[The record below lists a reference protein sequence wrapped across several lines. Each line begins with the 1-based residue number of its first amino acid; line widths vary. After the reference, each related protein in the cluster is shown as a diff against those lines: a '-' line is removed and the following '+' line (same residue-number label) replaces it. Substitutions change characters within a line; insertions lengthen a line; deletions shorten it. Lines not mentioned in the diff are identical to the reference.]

1 MEIKLED
8 IKQFSKEYN
17 SNPINK
23 IIENSIIENGIENTC
38 INRKIVIE
46 NQPVFNIEL
55 PESTRYDQ
63 KNSAKCWIYAGFNMI
78 KYNIAKNL
86 NIDVKDLKLS
96 TNYISFFDRLEKSN
110 YTYDNIINLKEPTIS
125 YMIKDEVLEE
135 CVCEGG
141 YWDWFVGLVN
151 KYGIIPYTYM
161 PDGKEATRAA
171 KITGIYYRKVKKDV
185 LELLEMRNSNA
196 SLEELEDKK
205 KIYLQENY
213 NILSK
218 ILGEPITKFT
228 YEYKDKDNKIH
239 MYKNMTPLEFKNKF
253 LTINLEDFVSVA
265 NIPMYNKEYYK
276 KYKKK
281 YSKIIKDVEF
291 LNLPIEELKKFAVE
305 QLKDNLP
312 VWFSMNMDKDRDVVS
327 GILDERIFNLNNV
340 FNLKN
345 MTKEELANVGEISA
359 EHAMVFSGVHL
370 IDDKPIR
377 WKVEDSYGDK
387 TKINGYYVMNDNFF
401 EKYVLQIIVD
411 KKYLSDEQ
419 KRLLEQEAIEY
430 DEEIY

>member
-1 MEIKLED
+1 
-8 IKQFSKEYN
+8 
-17 SNPINK
+17 
-23 IIENSIIENGIENTC
+23 
-38 INRKIVIE
+38 
-46 NQPVFNIEL
+46 
-55 PESTRYDQ
+55 
-63 KNSAKCWIYAGFNMI
+63 
-78 KYNIAKNL
+78 
-86 NIDVKDLKLS
+86 
-96 TNYISFFDRLEKSN
+96 
-110 YTYDNIINLKEPTIS
+110 
-125 YMIKDEVLEE
+125 
-135 CVCEGG
+135 
-141 YWDWFVGLVN
+141 
-151 KYGIIPYTYM
+151 
-161 PDGKEATRAA
+161 
-171 KITGIYYRKVKKDV
+171 
-185 LELLEMRNSNA
+185 MRNSNA
-196 SLEELEDKK
+196 SLEEFEDKK

-239 MYKNMTPLEFKNKF
+239 MYKDMTPLEFKNKF
-253 LTINLEDFVSVA
+253 LTINLEDFVSIA

-291 LNLPIEELKKFAVE
+291 LNLPIEELKKFAIE

-387 TKINGYYVMNDNFF
+387 SKINGYYVMNNNFF